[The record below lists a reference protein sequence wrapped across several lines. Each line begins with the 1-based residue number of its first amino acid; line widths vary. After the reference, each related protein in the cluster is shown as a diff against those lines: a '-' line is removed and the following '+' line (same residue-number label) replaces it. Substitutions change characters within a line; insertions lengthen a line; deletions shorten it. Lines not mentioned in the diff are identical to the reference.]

1 MTTRLHP
8 HQHDRYR
15 RMPRYFWLFAALQL
29 LAALLLDS
37 PGNILRGLRTIVY
50 TEDALITDYIAVAGP
65 PCATPPWSPPS
76 PCACSISPTR
86 PLTAPPSWR
95 WG

>member
-29 LAALLLDS
+29 LAAL
-37 PGNILRGLRTIVY
+37 TK
-50 TEDALITDYIAVAGP
+50 
-65 PCATPPWSPPS
+65 
-76 PCACSISPTR
+76 
-86 PLTAPPSWR
+86 APPPPDG
-95 WG
+95 WGSGFRRYPSLPPFPGQ

>member
-65 PCATPPWSPPS
+65 GG
-76 PCACSISPTR
+76 R
-86 PLTAPPSWR
+86 PVQRRPGHRHHPVPALFLQR
-95 WG
+95 DL

>member
-8 HQHDRYR
+8 HQYDRYR

-29 LAALLLDS
+29 LAAFLLDS

-50 TEDALITDYIAVAGP
+50 TEDALITDYIAG
-65 PCATPPWSPPS
+65 
-76 PCACSISPTR
+76 R
-86 PLTAPPSWR
+86 PVQRRPGHRHHPVPALFLQR
-95 WG
+95 DL

>member
-1 MTTRLHP
+1 MTTHLHP

-29 LAALLLDS
+29 LAAFLLDS

-50 TEDALITDYIAVAGP
+50 TEDALITD
-65 PCATPPWSPPS
+65 
-76 PCACSISPTR
+76 
-86 PLTAPPSWR
+86 
-95 WG
+95 

>member
-65 PCATPPWSPPS
+65 GAALCNA
-76 PCACSISPTR
+76 A
-86 PLTAPPSWR
+86 LVTAITLCLL
-95 WG
+95 